1 MQFLA
6 LALVWCSAAAAAVTL
21 PVTLP
26 FQEESP
32 VSVVDLPPGPQFT
45 PAQKQRQIQL
55 GAALQGQIVAAHAAD
70 AAEYRVPPGNYR
82 YPAATAAA
90 DVDKN
95 LSIPKE
101 FWPLVLD
108 SLRRPA
114 DFPFTVDATGVTL
127 WFETR
132 GGGLASAPHVTNGL
146 RIMNCSHLILKG
158 LTTDFDPPNTIEGR
172 VVKIDRPGNRL
183 QVRSHS
189 SLELAWC

>member
-1 MQFLA
+1 MQF
-6 LALVWCSAAAAAVTL
+6 LALVWCSAAAAAA
-21 PVTLP
+21 VTLP
-26 FQEESP
+26 FQESPVSKP

-55 GAALQGQIVAAHAAD
+55 GAALRGQIVAAHAAD

-82 YPAATAAA
+82 YPAPTAAA
-90 DVDKN
+90 DV
-95 LSIPKE
+95 
-101 FWPLVLD
+101 WPLVLD
-108 SLRRPA
+108 SLRRA
-114 DFPFTVDATGVTL
+114 AGFPFTVDATGVTL

-132 GGGLASAPHVTNGL
+132 GGGLASAPHVTRGL
-146 RIMNCSHLILKG
+146 RIINCSHLILKG

-189 SLELAWC
+189 LLELAWR